1 MIDETYT
8 ALKSCAFS
16 RIDDEW
22 HCGDTER
29 TLLKLI
35 VELSYGLGQSW
46 CVVPSLAD
54 FATACGTHK
63 STVSRALRAAVQKG
77 YLQIL
82 SRQNETLYCVLTT
95 TREQPD
101 DEQAQG
107 AARER
112 LIEINRVR
120 LRGQAD
126 TDGQARLPGVFES
139 EETEA
144 PAVAFAAI
152 VEAPAARPPTEDRLE
167 RLMRT
172 FEQRRHEDAPP
183 PERVPPPVVRSTHR
197 MEIGNYESQ
206 WAEMTKGLGNQ
217 ALHCLEQIREEC
229 RQRRGGESEFFQW
242 RWKWRQRALKHPQ
255 LYLEA
260 AGVCKALRLE
270 TGKVPDSPGAFI
282 YRSVET
288 ALKLNS

>member
-1 MIDETYT
+1 MIDETYIT
-8 ALKSCAFS
+8 LKSCALL
-16 RIDDEW
+16 RIEDEW
-22 HCGDTER
+22 HCGATER
-29 TLLKLI
+29 VLLKLI

-54 FATACGTHK
+54 FCAACGTHK

-95 TREQPD
+95 TRERQEDGP
-101 DEQAQG
+101 AQG
-107 AARER
+107 VARER
-112 LIEINRVR
+112 LLELNRVR

-126 TDGQARLPGVFES
+126 PDGQARLPGVFES
-139 EETEA
+139 EENEA
-144 PAVAFAAI
+144 PAAAFSAI
-152 VEAPAARPPTEDRLE
+152 VETPAARPPAEDRLDL
-167 RLMRT
+167 LMRT
-172 FEQRRHEDAPP
+172 FEQRRHENAP
-183 PERVPPPVVRSTHR
+183 PERVPPPAVQSAQR
-197 MEIGNYESQ
+197 MEIGSYESHWQ
-206 WAEMTKGLGNQ
+206 EMTKGVGNQ
-217 ALHCLEQIREEC
+217 TLHCLEQIREEC
-229 RQRRGGESEFFQW
+229 RQRRGGEAEFFQW

-282 YRSVET
+282 YRSVEA